1 MMNTEIKEKDSKV
14 KKAASRRS
22 SKKIKSTNFWRRAA
36 LVLLGIFIFSQLF
49 SVDIQPKFEFLNLP
63 FLNQKKSEEES
74 STLSDKIEVTALQKE
89 VVPPEGFEL
98 PISWGDLGPV
108 LLDIGVIDLPK
119 FEEISDL
126 SEEQREILTKGSEE
140 AIKITQDNSRFV
152 VNMLWAVGL
161 AQNSKVY
168 EEGPMGKEYKDRAAN
183 FASTGGWTLGKQAA
197 MSYLNNF
204 YVVDLSDEQQEKVAD
219 IAKNV
224 YRPCCGNSTWFPD
237 CNHGMAAL
245 GAIELMVAKGISED
259 EIYKNLLVLNSY
271 WFPSIYIEL
280 ATYFKEQGED
290 WNQVDAKLV
299 LGQEYSSAQGYQATR
314 QKIKSL
320 PQPQQGGGSCGV

>member
-1 MMNTEIKEKDSKV
+1 MKT
-14 KKAASRRS
+14 
-22 SKKIKSTNFWRRAA
+22 STNFWRRAT
-36 LVLLGIFIFSQLF
+36 LVLLVIFIFSQLF
-49 SVDIQPKFEFLNLP
+49 SINIQPKFEFLNLP
-63 FLNQKKSEEES
+63 FLKQKASTEDNTTLGGNVEVSE
-74 STLSDKIEVTALQKE
+74 LQG
-89 VVPPEGFEL
+89 VVIPPEGLEL
-98 PISWGDLGPV
+98 PVSWGDIGPV

-119 FEEISDL
+119 FEEIGNLTD
-126 SEEQREILTKGSEE
+126 EQKGILTKGSGES
-140 AIKITQDNSRFV
+140 IKITQENSRFV
-152 VNMLWAVGL
+152 VNMFWALGL
-161 AQNSKVY
+161 AQKSKAY
-168 EEGPMGKEYKDRAAN
+168 EEGPMGTEYKDRVGN
-183 FASTGGWTLGKQAA
+183 FASIGGWTLGKLPA
-197 MSYLNNF
+197 MSYLGSF
-204 YVVDLSDEQQEKVAD
+204 HIVDLSEEQQDK
-219 IAKNV
+219 IAEIAQNV

-245 GAIELMVAKGISED
+245 GAIELMVANGVSED

-271 WFPSIYIEL
+271 WFPSTYIEL